1 MPQEVAETL
10 TSTSS
15 GTLARVDTSCEFQVL
30 SSSGVH
36 LTLVCGAGRGVTGLL
51 IADRETQTCRFCY
64 FSLHHV
70 QVWWLVILVFNRVQP
85 LHSVKLLKA
94 HFVIPKATSVRKN
107 AFFPSSLKKLT
118 LADVWLEYNTSYFF
132 FTSVSS
138 KANPDEFPHLTWTG
152 SKIWGS
158 AAAESPGCTVCSQY
172 THIWL
177 ISLFGLLR
185 CGRAS
190 HSIEERFWKPGH
202 GDDTAAGGA
211 ARVST
216 GTAELGALREA
227 EWGERSAVKS
237 PTCRGTWKAWLTI
250 PFEATGCKGAGHRQV
265 RTKMD
270 LIVRETPPL
279 RHRVGEHWTGN

>member
-1 MPQEVAETL
+1 MPCEVAETP

-15 GTLARVDTSCEFQVL
+15 ETLAHLLSFKSCPALWLTWHLFVEQEGVCQVCL
-30 SSSGVH
+30 LQTEKPKPAVFVSFPYIMCRFDWSSSF
-36 LTLVCGAGRGVTGLL
+36 L
-51 IADRETQTCRFCY
+51 IMSVE
-64 FSLHHV
+64 
-70 QVWWLVILVFNRVQP
+70 P
-85 LHSVKLLKA
+85 LCFEKPLKA

-118 LADVWLEYNTSYFF
+118 LADVWLEYNTGYYYSF

-158 AAAESPGCTVCSQY
+158 AATESPGCTVCSQY

-190 HSIEERFWKPGH
+190 HSIEGRFWKPGH

-216 GTAELGALREA
+216 GTAELRAFREA
-227 EWGERSAVKS
+227 ELRGEERCEEPNMPRHMKGLVDHSLWGDWMQRRRPLAGQNKDGLDCER
-237 PTCRGTWKAWLTI
+237 
-250 PFEATGCKGAGHRQV
+250 
-265 RTKMD
+265 D
-270 LIVRETPPL
+270 PPP
-279 RHRVGEHWTGN
+279 RVGERWTGN